1 MKFVLFKTK
10 KNNKYLTPSRFSA
23 RLVFLFITTR
33 CAQNADSKAT
43 ILRKAVDYILL
54 LEDEIRKY
62 AAAYPEFE
70 HAEQNRH
77 GRRHSTSF
85 SGYESEH

>member
-1 MKFVLFKTK
+1 MRFVFKTK
-10 KNNKYLTPSRFSA
+10 KENMYLTPSRFSA
-23 RLVFLFITTR
+23 RLVFLFMTIR

-70 HAEQNRH
+70 LAEESRH
-77 GRRHSTSF
+77 GRRHSTPF
-85 SGYESEH
+85 GPGYKSEH